1 MDTFILALFRANDK
15 LRGTTLSHLL
25 IGKRTSSVL
34 TFGFFHHILPYLG
47 LLSHWSSAQVLHL
60 LDELCERGWL
70 SAQAGE
76 YAVTTQGFAVLAELP
91 DLQATFAALDYFRYG
106 RMSQVM
112 WETIQ
117 LAVQVKSEQQAG
129 NSRYVPVTNR
139 LEAQL
144 SVKNWLKTDT
154 FATLPAQLTAIF
166 QQLPPATADFLARQ
180 FSGHQV
186 VGVTAYQLV
195 PEAFRHSIWAT
206 CYAENNLHQFY
217 RQLKQSNLLPVV
229 QQLDY
234 RNFNRSMLQTRQLF
248 LAGYSVAEVQRRRNL
263 KLGTVSDHLIEWA
276 LLDEQFPYDQFV
288 DQQAFAPAPAAEVV
302 QWRYRDFNDRAFHE
316 FRLFQIGYVKG
327 KIS

>member
-34 TFGFFHHILPYLG
+34 TFGFFHHILPFLG
-47 LLSHWSSAQVLHL
+47 ILSHWSSAQVVRL
-60 LDELCERGWL
+60 LDDLCARGWL

-76 YAVTTQGFAVLAELP
+76 YAVTTQGASVLAELP
-91 DLQATFAALDYFRYG
+91 DLQATFAGLDYFRYG

-112 WETIQ
+112 WETTQ

-144 SVKNWLKTDT
+144 SVKKWLKTGS
-154 FATLPAQLTAIF
+154 FATLPTQLTAVF
-166 QQLPPATADFLARQ
+166 QQLSPETANFLARQ
-180 FSGHQV
+180 LSGHQV
-186 VGVTAYQLV
+186 VGLTAYQLV
-195 PEAFRHSIWAT
+195 PEAYRHSIWAT
-206 CYAENNLHQFY
+206 CYAENKLHQFY
-217 RQLKQSNLLPVV
+217 RQLKQTQLLPLV
-229 QQLDY
+229 QQLDQ
-234 RNFNRSMLQTRQLF
+234 RNFNRSMVQTRQLF
-248 LAGYSVAEVQRRRNL
+248 LAGCSLAEVQRRRNL

-276 LLDEQFPYDQFV
+276 LLDEQFPYEQFV
-288 DQQAFAPAPAAEVV
+288 EARAFAPAPAAEVI

-327 KIS
+327 RIS